1 MLQESTI
8 TRNALARA
16 QRDLSLGKIPV
27 KKDIAI
33 LEELETAEA
42 NKILD
47 EIEELQ
53 QKKLHQQTSQKSI
66 AVSPPLTSNSRNN
79 FNTQQDFEG
88 PGLSGAGSNVQPPER
103 KKVLSGREKDYFQF
117 FERRFGPLIVLIL
130 YFAMADLEKA
140 VFYAPSPSECKEL
153 APHLARIGP
162 KAEDLLHL
170 PKWAHEA
177 IVTSDSTFTVGMVLA
192 GYLDRIGVLEK
203 LLPWMTSWVERSR
216 KLSEQQTKPETST
229 GNISSNGAGG
239 GVDQQYPTLD
249 QLGVT
254 GIGLQDRAEA

>member
-1 MLQESTI
+1 MPVPESTI
-8 TRNALARA
+8 TRNALARVQQA
-16 QRDLSLGKIPV
+16 LQQDKIPV

-33 LEELETAEA
+33 LESLETEEA

-47 EIEELQ
+47 QVDELQ
-53 QKKLHQQTSQKSI
+53 RQKLRQQTSQKSTV
-66 AVSPPLTSNSRNN
+66 VSPLTQSSSRQSNQS
-79 FNTQQDFEG
+79 FEAQDHF
-88 PGLSGAGSNVQPPER
+88 AGGSSAPITER
-103 KKVLSGREKDYFQF
+103 KRVLSGREKDYFQF

-177 IVTSDSTFTVGMVLA
+177 IVTSDSTFTVGMVLV

-203 LLPWMTSWVERSR
+203 IMPWMTSWVERSR

-229 GNISSNGAGG
+229 GNISANGVGG
-239 GVDQQYPTLD
+239 GVDQQFPTLD

-254 GIGLQDRAEA
+254 GIGLQDRAET